1 MEVAV
6 FERFGLRGFEALIP
20 ILLFVFP
27 WVVHGVQYPM
37 LLVQQLD
44 HCPQL
49 ACDFTRHYLPQAQYA
64 LERSDQMNG
73 GWFYPPLLAILL
85 IPWTFLE
92 NPEIVW
98 TLFNIGGV
106 FLLARSAS
114 SKSSWLLTASLCATS
129 LPILHALKWGQV
141 SIWIAVC
148 LCVTLFGNERTF
160 SLDKK
165 DGDSDKQVL
174 FSNNLTAWALGIAS
188 AIKIYPLVFVI
199 LPLLKQRIT
208 WVAHCIASTVVFGVI
223 IPMLWLGQDVLSY
236 WYAIQRGQ
244 QLVVNMGLTAGGQ
257 SLAPALHRW
266 FVSGE
271 FIGGQ
276 WSSAPLILSASPI
289 KLLVLLSVFVFMSL
303 RLWKLRTRS
312 IVASDSVV
320 FLISIHL
327 LLQPG
332 WVHYFAWL
340 PIVQVWCW
348 SQCKEQPFVRV
359 ALLGVIV
366 FERLPLV
373 LLDQSTYFAFS
384 RAGWMTIVL
393 AGMLVIVALIKEMAL
408 DE

>member
-1 MEVAV
+1 MEFTV

-27 WVVHGVQYPM
+27 WVIHGIHYPM
-37 LLVQQLD
+37 LLVQQID

-106 FLLARSAS
+106 FLLARLAS
-114 SKSSWLLTASLCATS
+114 SKVSWLLTTSLCATS

-148 LCVTLFGNERTF
+148 LCMALFDKERTF

-165 DGDSDKQVL
+165 DRDSDKQLL
-174 FSNNLTAWALGIAS
+174 FENNLTAWVLGVAS

-199 LPLLKQRIT
+199 LPLLKQRIR

-223 IPMLWLGQDVLSY
+223 IPMLWLGQDILSY

-244 QLVVNMGLTAGGQ
+244 QIVVDMGLTAGGQ

-276 WSSAPLILSASPI
+276 WSSEPLIFSASSI
-289 KLLVLLSVFVFMSL
+289 KILVLFGVLVFML
-303 RLWKLRTRS
+303 IRLWRLRTRS
-312 IVASDSVV
+312 IVALDSVV

-348 SQCKEQPFVRV
+348 IQCEEQPLVRT
-359 ALLGVIV
+359 ALLGLIL
-366 FERLPLV
+366 FERLPLL

-393 AGMLVIVALIKEMAL
+393 AGMLVIVSFVKNGSLE
-408 DE
+408 E